1 MAAAAVQ
8 SPVDSRDVLPWS
20 VAAAPLEDV
29 SADSVTPSDEDIL
42 RDIAGVC
49 GVPVAA
55 IEDLYP
61 CTPLQVGIIA
71 QPLERIYINCIYATL
86 APSLDLDRFCDAIRH
101 VHKLNPVLRTRIV
114 DSELGLVQVVLKEEL
129 TIAQPPADT
138 QDHEDE
144 LQATLWREKSTPM
157 RLGQPLF
164 RAAVVGRTIV
174 LTTHHAIA
182 DGGTYHSLFDN
193 LSRAY
198 HGQALAPHAEFR
210 LFVKHCCSIEH
221 AAASAFWGPRFS
233 GHPVAFP
240 VMDID
245 VMPDARAKIKTTVSL
260 ASMPLQ
266 DVPVGLMS
274 SYVETA
280 WAVTAMSY
288 TNAESIVFGRVLSAR
303 ASSSLGGLES
313 TLGPTIVTMP
323 VQVNLSPTATIGA
336 LIRERAQERREA
348 LNSPALQY
356 GLVGLRTVNDAA
368 KRAARFTTLINF
380 RTPTDQGTDYV
391 STELDIH
398 GEYEPHLPYG
408 LGISLVWN
416 GKGLTIETLHDP
428 DIVCER
434 QTRRLLRQFEH
445 VLGLLLQMPAGTR
458 LGALPLLNA
467 HDRREMIGWNRLS
480 TGPAD
485 QTLHQLFRGRS
496 RSQPDAPAVRGPD
509 GNLTYAML
517 DRKSDAVARGLR
529 SRGVGRE
536 DAVALVFGKSV
547 WAIVAQLGVLKSGG
561 VCVPIDPAF
570 PAARKQTIL
579 SGSGAAVVLT
589 GTPFHELPSEWTGT
603 VWVLGG
609 DDDEQ
614 LDLGEAANGHHH
626 QAAENANNDDGVSPS
641 QAAFILFTSGSTGA
655 PKGHILE
662 HRNLVSSLTA
672 IGKAMSLNRD
682 TRMLQFAAYVWDMSI
697 AEMHGTLLAGGCVC
711 VPSDEARESAVAAY
725 IAADRVNTA
734 IFTPT
739 VLRLLTP
746 REAPLATIMSIGEPV
761 DLESADMW
769 AAAGCRFFNAWGPSE
784 TACVSA
790 MAELTPESPYRGNI
804 GRPLASAL
812 WLVDPRDADAGR
824 LVPVGAVGEIVVEGP
839 GVARGYLNA
848 PQLTAASFIDPPSW
862 APSRRGPARKMYRT
876 GDLARY
882 NPDGSLQYVGRQDN
896 QVKVNGQR
904 VELGEVEKALG
915 SCDGVRHALCVAQAL
930 RGQGSRKS
938 LVAVVVLDSPRP
950 QAHQALREL
959 SAEHAPL
966 VSHTLERLH
975 ELLSGRLP
983 SYMVPSVWKVVEDF
997 PRTTSLK
1004 LDRSAIKKW
1013 LLAQLASGGD
1023 GSGGAEGADTDKL
1036 TDPISPTEV
1045 CLRAAWADALGLL
1058 EAEIGRESSFIRLGG
1073 DSILAIKVATL
1084 CRKQGLRV
1092 SVATLLR
1099 SRSLAEVAENTA
1111 PIEAGSG
1118 SGNQEPRKTRMNGI
1132 NGAVAAGSDEV
1143 PHATHWDPADMLMM
1157 QPLLEDLALDAADV
1171 EAVMPCSPLQQDIT
1185 LSQAKDNGSGYWMR
1199 LPMKLT
1205 PTKAGEVVDEARLR
1219 QAWKAVCSAQPILRT
1234 IIVSYESRGSAFQQ
1248 IILKD
1253 APTSVSSAK
1262 LGQLQE
1268 SADIERALAAIPTPN
1283 LNARKPQHHLHIAST
1298 AAGTVYAVVLINHAL
1313 FDERSVH
1320 LLADQLSSAYR
1331 DASSLP
1337 RQRSLA
1343 AYLDR
1348 VEQSRDATRD
1358 HWRKYLSGAEPCNM
1372 PELTPTESRLTR
1384 PVDSV
1389 ICDVPIADV
1398 PRITAFC
1405 GSRGVTLA
1413 NLMQLAWAVVLR
1425 TCTGCDSP
1433 VFGYLHSH
1441 AGLVE
1446 DGDSL
1451 MGPLLGMA
1459 YWRLRAGPDTPVD
1472 RLLKEAH
1479 GESLQALEC
1488 GACSV
1493 SQLYEDLGLGPC
1505 ALFNTVMTIYRLAP
1519 RDTAAAPARAGGLDI
1534 QHLPLGGHN
1543 EVRISVLIIHGV
1555 KPATRRTLAI
1565 SNNVCFPPLVHDDAR
1580 RNL

>member
-8 SPVDSRDVLPWS
+8 SPVDSRDVFPRS
-20 VAAAPLEDV
+20 MAAAPLEVV
-29 SADSVTPSDEDIL
+29 SADCVTPSDEDIL

-71 QPLERIYINCIYATL
+71 QPIERIYINCIYATL
-86 APSLDLDRFCDAIRH
+86 APSLDLNRFCDAIRH
-101 VHKLNPVLRTRIV
+101 VYALNSVLRTRIV

-138 QDHEDE
+138 QDNDDA

-193 LSRAY
+193 LSRVY

-240 VMDID
+240 IMDID
-245 VMPDARAKIKTTVSL
+245 VMPDARAKIKTTISL
-260 ASMPLQ
+260 ASIPLH

-303 ASSSLGGLES
+303 ASSLGGLES

-323 VQVNLSPTATIGA
+323 VQVNLSQTATIA
-336 LIRERAQERREA
+336 SLIRERAQERREA

-380 RTPTDQGTDYV
+380 RTPTDQGTDYT

-434 QTRRLLRQFEH
+434 QTRRLLRQLEH

-458 LGALPLLNA
+458 LGALSLLNA
-467 HDRREMIGWNRLS
+467 HDRREIIGWNRLS
-480 TGPAD
+480 TEPAD
-485 QTLHQLFRGRS
+485 QTLHQLFRARS

-529 SRGVGRE
+529 SRGVGKE
-536 DAVALVFGKSV
+536 DAVALVFDKSV
-547 WAIVAQLGVLKSGG
+547 WTIVAQLGVLKSRA

-570 PAARKQTIL
+570 PAARKKTIL
-579 SGSGAAVVLT
+579 SGSGAAIVLS
-589 GTPFHELPSEWTGT
+589 GAPFHELPSEWTGT
-603 VWVLGG
+603 VWVLG

-614 LDLGEAANGHHH
+614 LDLGEAANGHHY
-626 QAAENANNDDGVSPS
+626 ADKNDNNDDGVSPS

-725 IAADRVNTA
+725 IAADQVNTA

-739 VLRLLTP
+739 VLRLLMP
-746 REAPLATIMSIGEPV
+746 HEAPLATIMSIGEPV
-761 DLESADMW
+761 DLESADTW

-790 MAELTPESPYRGNI
+790 MAELTPESSYRGNI
-804 GRPLASAL
+804 GRPLASSI

-824 LVPVGAVGEIVVEGP
+824 LVPVGAVGEIVVEGR

-848 PQLTAASFIDPPSW
+848 PQQTAASFIDPPRW

-904 VELGEVEKALG
+904 VELGEVEKALS
-915 SCDGVRHALCVAQAL
+915 SCEGVRQALCVAQAL

-938 LVAVVVLDSPRP
+938 LVAVVVLDSPRL
-950 QAHQALREL
+950 QAPHALREL
-959 SAEHAPL
+959 SAEHDQL
-966 VSHTLERLH
+966 VSHTLETLR
-975 ELLSGRLP
+975 ELLSSRLP

-1004 LDRSAIKKW
+1004 IDRSAIKKW
-1013 LLAQLASGGD
+1013 LLAQLASGG
-1023 GSGGAEGADTDKL
+1023 GGGGAEGADTDKL
-1036 TDPISPTEV
+1036 TDPISSIEV
-1045 CLRAAWADALGLL
+1045 CLRTAWADALGLL
-1058 EAEIGRESSFIRLGG
+1058 EAEVGRESSFIRLGG
-1073 DSILAIKVATL
+1073 DSILAIRVATL

-1111 PIEAGSG
+1111 PIEEEPRA
-1118 SGNQEPRKTRMNGI
+1118 GNQEPRNTKVNGI

-1143 PHATHWDPADMLMM
+1143 PHVTHWDPTDMPMM
-1157 QPLLEDLALDAADV
+1157 QSLLEDLGLEASDV

-1185 LSQAKDNGSGYWMR
+1185 LSQAKDNGSEYWMR
-1199 LPMKLT
+1199 LTMKLT
-1205 PTKAGEVVDEARLR
+1205 PTTTGEVVDEARLI
-1219 QAWKAVCSAQPILRT
+1219 QSWKAVCSAQPILRT
-1234 IIVSYESRGSAFQQ
+1234 IIVSYESRDSAFQQ
-1248 IILKD
+1248 VILKN
-1253 APTSVSSAK
+1253 APISVSSAK

-1268 SADIERALAAIPTPN
+1268 SADIECALAAIQSPN
-1283 LNARKPQHHLHIAST
+1283 LIARKPQHHLHISST
-1298 AAGTVYAVVLINHAL
+1298 AAGTVYAIVLINHAL

-1320 LLADQLSSAYR
+1320 LLANQLSSAYR
-1331 DASSLP
+1331 DASGLP
-1337 RQRSLA
+1337 KGRSLA

-1358 HWRKYLSGAEPCNM
+1358 HWRKYLSGAEPCNI
-1372 PELTPTESRLTR
+1372 PELTPAESKLTQ

-1398 PRITAFC
+1398 QRITAFC
-1405 GSRGVTLA
+1405 GIHGVTLA

-1425 TCTGCDSP
+1425 TCTGSESP
-1433 VFGYLHSH
+1433 VFGYLQSHS
-1441 AGLVE
+1441 GLIE
-1446 DGDSL
+1446 DGDSV
-1451 MGPLLGMA
+1451 MGPLLSMA

-1472 RLLKEAH
+1472 QLLKNAH
-1479 GESLQALEC
+1479 RESLQVLEC

-1493 SQLYEDLGLGPC
+1493 SQLYEDLGLGSST
-1505 ALFNTVMTIYRLAP
+1505 LFNTVMTIYRLSP
-1519 RDTAAAPARAGGLDI
+1519 PDTVATRAQAGGLDI

-1543 EVRISVLIIHGV
+1543 EVRILFHYPRV
-1555 KPATRRTLAI
+1555 KPTTGKT
-1565 SNNVCFPPLVHDDAR
+1565 
-1580 RNL
+1580 